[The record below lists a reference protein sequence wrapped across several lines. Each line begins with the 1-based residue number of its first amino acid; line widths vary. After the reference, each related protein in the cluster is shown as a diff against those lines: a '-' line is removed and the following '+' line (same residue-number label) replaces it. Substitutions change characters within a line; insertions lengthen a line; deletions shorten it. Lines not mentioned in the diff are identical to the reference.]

1 MLREEKRNTVKVAC
15 IYMTTIIGAGFA
27 SGQEIIK
34 FFSKYY
40 AGGFFGIILA
50 GILFSA
56 IGCLVLD
63 KVYTDRIK
71 NYDELVFP
79 MVGWVIGW
87 IMEVV
92 VILFMASVFSIM
104 IAGMGNIFSV
114 NFGMKFSSSVTLIA
128 FICMLI
134 MLTDIKGIINI
145 SVVITPVMILGIILT
160 GLYII
165 IFKDTTVFN
174 MNPFFN
180 KATNNWF
187 FSALIYVSYN
197 SIMAMVV
204 MSSLLPYLKTRR
216 VGIAG
221 GIMGGVMLCFV
232 ALIINTV
239 LYLFYPE
246 ITVNEIPMLGIT
258 LKYSTTLYLV
268 YTIVLLLAMFTSAI
282 TAGFYFV
289 ERLSCALKL
298 KPKYLVVISC
308 AMVIPL
314 SNFGFG
320 KLISVLYPIFGYI
333 GMFLLF
339 AFVIHGFRKKTE

>member
-1 MLREEKRNTVKVAC
+1 LREEKRNTVKVAC

-40 AGGFFGIILA
+40 TGGFFGIILA
-50 GILFSA
+50 GILFSV

-63 KVYTDRIK
+63 KVYTDRIR

-87 IMEVV
+87 VMEIVV
-92 VILFMASVFSIM
+92 MLFMASVFSIM

-114 NFGMKFSSSVTLIA
+114 NFGMKFSTAVTIIA
-128 FICMLI
+128 FLCMLI
-134 MLTDIKGIINI
+134 MLTDIKGIMNIN
-145 SVVITPVMILGIILT
+145 VVVTPVMILGIILT

-165 IFKDTTVFN
+165 IFKDTTVFS
-174 MNPFFN
+174 MNPFFT

-197 SIMAMVV
+197 SIMSMVV

-221 GIMGGVMLCFV
+221 GILGGVMLCFV
-232 ALIINTV
+232 ALIINMV
-239 LYLFYPE
+239 LFMFYPDV
-246 ITVNEIPMLGIT
+246 TVNEIPMLGVT
-258 LKYSTTLYLV
+258 MRYSKALSLN
-268 YTIVLLLAMFTSAI
+268 YTIVLLMAMFTSAL
-282 TAGFYFV
+282 TSGFYFV
-289 ERLSCALKL
+289 ERLSSTIKIKAKYLIVITCAL
-298 KPKYLVVISC
+298 
-308 AMVIPL
+308 VIPL

-320 KLISVLYPIFGYI
+320 NLISVLYPIFGYI

-339 AFVIHGFRKKTE
+339 ALAIHGFRKKAQK